1 MKLRRLLDVLI
12 VYLPLII
19 LGLLASGSWWLVR
32 SMPPLSQAEAHKPV
46 RQDPDYRLND
56 FSIKLFNAQ
65 GQMTRELTGKEAQ
78 HLPATKDLHIKEVRI
93 FAENEMGGRM
103 TAQAQ
108 WGIASDDGS
117 KVTLEG
123 QAQAIKPSQADSPQV
138 ELRGERL
145 VALPDEERVLSDEPV
160 RIIRGR
166 DVFTANTM
174 DFNSK
179 TGEYAMQGRV
189 RGSLAPKPPKP

>member
-1 MKLRRLLDVLI
+1 MKLHRLLDILI

-32 SMPPLSQAEAHKPV
+32 SMPPLSQAEAHKSV
-46 RQDPDYRLND
+46 RQDPDYRLSD

-93 FAENEMGGRM
+93 FAENEIGGRM

-179 TGEYAMQGRV
+179 TGEYALQGRV